1 MGISSTLEGG
11 YSSTLSLILLPI
23 MKLIA
28 SSFLRSPLVKFLTAL
43 KILFIPGSNVVRYD
57 SFPFLTASDSVDPVP
72 VYCLD
77 RASALSAQRFL
88 YKLEKGELPERKA
101 SPFLNS
107 LIYISK

>member
-28 SSFLRSPLVKFLTAL
+28 YSFLKSPLVKFLTAL
-43 KILFIPGSNVVRYD
+43 KILFIPWSNVVRYD